1 MVCKSS
7 LYLSW
12 LLHKNIKGKMRIYAT
27 TTFNWHSKNIE
38 NWGGTENLDFC
49 SGYKAFSKPTKD
61 VFRVQGAWQSS
72 NTLSTMVH
80 GQVSHIIIIWH
91 TPPPPQIDRAHPSLY
106 PPPGEPSPV
115 PSWKFLTCHCLLYF
129 KWSWWFMVL
138 NATFNNISVISW
150 RSVLLVEETRVP
162 GENRPVVSHW

>member
-1 MVCKSS
+1 
-7 LYLSW
+7 
-12 LLHKNIKGKMRIYAT
+12 MRIYAT

-49 SGYKAFSKPTKD
+49 SGYKAFLKPTKD

-91 TPPPPQIDRAHPSLY
+91 TPPPSPQTFTSTQLKILDLP
-106 PPPGEPSPV
+106 
-115 PSWKFLTCHCLLYF
+115 LLIIF
-129 KWSWWFMVL
+129 QMK
-138 NATFNNISVISW
+138 
-150 RSVLLVEETRVP
+150 LLVYGV
-162 GENRPVVSHW
+162 